1 MLYTY
6 KTIYKYGC
14 KEVEIKRSRFIGH
27 AKPVQNEDEAIEF
40 VNSIKSAHR
49 DATHNVYAYILG
61 ERDEVQRY
69 SDDGEPS
76 GTAGVPVLNVIKN
89 EGLKNVAVVVTR
101 YFGGIL
107 LGAGGLIRAYVK
119 SAKLGLEAATI
130 VEKILFKSLYIT
142 VDYTIFGTVQ
152 NELLKNNYIIKNIE
166 YTDKVTLTVYVKY
179 DERDDFIK
187 HIINLTNAKSI
198 IKEGNDL
205 YLYKTGDKYLE

>member
-1 MLYTY
+1 LLYTY

-166 YTDKVTLTVYVKY
+166 YTDKVILTVYVKY

>member
-166 YTDKVTLTVYVKY
+166 YTDKVILTVYVKY

>member
-76 GTAGVPVLNVIKN
+76 GTAGVPVLNVIKS